1 MVCEVLLE
9 TSERK
14 TLLGTELGWEQEAS
28 RQAPSSPA
36 PPRPSLTHTSARS
49 RGCAHT
55 PRARGHPL
63 SSHTPPTKPN
73 RSSAGRA
80 PLSSLRSPAAG
91 RRQSS
96 GAEAAPASR
105 PWFYPVV
112 EQHDVTY
119 HRVKPLAGH
128 GETREQQPC
137 PTASSSSTT
146 KEEGEHEWQGGR
158 GKPSTRP
165 DTPGEPEG
173 GTQGRRTDTG
183 LSPLHL
189 EAQPGA
195 TQHSPQGGGS
205 YGLAATT
212 SRHVRPGAQQ
222 LSRETPAPVSR
233 APGCGGGKRQPDP
246 SPRGTGVG
254 TWGLWR
260 APGGPPALPVQGTGW
275 HNALKEFH
283 PSQSSQFPA
292 QTPLAPRR
300 EAGDPEPSRLTGR
313 TPGRAQPRR
322 QQPRTPA
329 LTWRCRRSPGPP
341 LPA

>member
-49 RGCAHT
+49 HGCAHT
-55 PRARGHPL
+55 PRAHGHPL

-173 GTQGRRTDTG
+173 GTRGRRTDTG

-233 APGCGGGKRQPDP
+233 APGCGGGRGSPTHRPGALALALGGYGEPQVGPQP
-246 SPRGTGVG
+246 SLCKGQAGT
-254 TWGLWR
+254 
-260 APGGPPALPVQGTGW
+260 
-275 HNALKEFH
+275 
-283 PSQSSQFPA
+283 
-292 QTPLAPRR
+292 TP
-300 EAGDPEPSRLTGR
+300 
-313 TPGRAQPRR
+313 
-322 QQPRTPA
+322 
-329 LTWRCRRSPGPP
+329 
-341 LPA
+341 